1 MLIRYKFKIS
11 DVRRGGSDLLS
22 MCVFELRFTRRRFLD
37 VALLFQTVCGGS
49 ADVKNALFWRQRNGW

>member
-22 MCVFELRFTRRRFLD
+22 VCIFELIFTRRRFLD
-37 VALLFQTVCGGS
+37 VALLFQTVCDGS
-49 ADVKNALFWRQRNGW
+49 ADVKNALL